1 MQRKL
6 VILRRQT
13 NRVLFLHT
21 CFLCY
26 LHIHYDLLI
35 SHCLFFDVTLDLLT
49 IFLELAMN
57 FMECT
62 AIFFAFC
69 QKSSFQLCRYVV
81 FSVVFFSKLCI
92 CVVFNIIDVQSYSQF
107 KASLESL

>member
-1 MQRKL
+1 MSEKHPAL
-6 VILRRQT
+6 SEIAI
-13 NRVLFLHT
+13 F
-21 CFLCY
+21 
-26 LHIHYDLLI
+26 I
-35 SHCLFFDVTLDLLT
+35 SLSIYFCNF
-49 IFLELAMN
+49 AMN

-69 QKSSFQLCRYVV
+69 QKSSFLLCRYVIV
-81 FSVVFFSKLCI
+81 SVVFFSKLCI